1 MVSLAQFFSLLTQAL
16 RWAGRSCARQA
27 LRPSQWCLRGR
38 GSSAH
43 FPSVRFPHLLSYQLA
58 QRTFRTFDFYK
69 KHQEA
74 MTPAVLA
81 FFQCR
86 WDDSVTHIFHQLLG
100 KGRVG

>member
-1 MVSLAQFFSLLTQAL
+1 MWGSEAPFPAL
-16 RWAGRSCARQA
+16 KCS
-27 LRPSQWCLRGR
+27 PS
-38 GSSAH
+38 SY
-43 FPSVRFPHLLSYQLA
+43 SYQLA

-74 MTPAVLA
+74 MTPAGLA

-100 KGRVG
+100 KARVGWGWGRGSWPELTGLS